1 MCAEHIRI
9 LSSGKNQGYGN
20 ELYGEVDMRSRFD
33 EIKKI
38 APTERVMRL
47 RKAVLDAKPIL
58 CSERAVAVTKS
69 YRETEGMHYIERRA
83 RAFYRILDEMTLN
96 I

>member
-47 RKAVLDAKPIL
+47 RKAVLDAKTNSL
-58 CSERAVAVTKS
+58 QRKS
-69 YRETEGMHYIERRA
+69 GCG
-83 RAFYRILDEMTLN
+83 DEKLSGN
-96 I
+96 RGNALY

>member
-1 MCAEHIRI
+1 
-9 LSSGKNQGYGN
+9 
-20 ELYGEVDMRSRFD
+20 MRSRFD

-96 I
+96 IWDDELIVGALGVNGRRSARSEERR